1 MSGSGEGH
9 RPLPAGRHDDAP
21 LIQAPLAEKQAANPV
36 TKSADE
42 NVTRG
47 GKRTG
52 AGRKVLHASPAEK
65 QRAYR
70 QRKKAT

>member
-21 LIQAPLAEKQAANPV
+21 PRAALVKSRAETRNTGEKPV
-36 TKSADE
+36 TRK
-42 NVTRG
+42 
-47 GKRTG
+47 GKRGPT
-52 AGRKVLHASPAEK
+52 AAYASAAEK